1 MNAAGIRIGG
11 TLVIPTGATS
21 GYVLTSDTNGNASW
35 GPPGSGPQGN
45 QGNQG
50 VTGSGGGTGSQGN
63 QGNQGVAG
71 TGGSA
76 GAQGNQG
83 NQGTAGSNGGTGSAG
98 AQGNQGN
105 QGTAGSNGGTGSAG
119 AQGNQGNQ
127 GTAGSNG
134 GTGSA
139 GAQGNQGTAGS
150 NGGAGAQGNQGNQG
164 VAGSG
169 TAAGGTTQIQ
179 YNNANAFAAS
189 AGLTW
194 DNGNTRLGVGI
205 SPGLATLDVQG
216 GVRLK
221 RTVIA
226 ASTYTLLATDN
237 TVGVSFI
244 GAVTLT
250 LPSASSVPSGFFYS
264 IQDESGSAGTNNITI
279 NRAGTDTINGAT
291 NVVIAKNYGGVMI
304 YSDGANKWYIENPNF
319 SATSGSQGNQGNQ
332 GTAGTNGSVGSQGNQ
347 GNQGNQGTGN
357 QGVQGNTGPQGGS
370 GALSI
375 GATTIGGGTT
385 GSVLIVG
392 TGTLLQQD
400 NSNLF
405 WDATNHRLGL
415 DTATP
420 QTTLDVQGSIRFKR
434 TVVST
439 TPYTIL
445 ASDNIIGVTGPASA
459 RSLTLPSAA
468 STPAGQMY
476 IISDESGTAAA
487 NNITINRAGTDTI
500 EGATTKVI
508 ALNYA
513 AVRLYSDGVSKWF
526 STVDIGNQGNQGT
539 AGSNGSAG
547 VQGNQGNQ
555 GAAGSNGSAGV
566 QGNQGNQGSG
576 NQGVQGTTGPQG
588 GSGALSIGATTIG
601 GGTTGSVLIVGTG
614 TLLQQDNSNLFW
626 DATNHRLGLDT
637 ATPQTT
643 LDVQGS
649 IRFKRTVVSTT
660 PYTILASDNI
670 IGVTG
675 PASARSLTLPS
686 AASTPAGQMY
696 IISDESGTAAAN
708 NITINRAGTDTI
720 EGATT
725 KVIALNYAAVR
736 LYSDGVSKWFSTVD
750 IGNQGNQGT
759 AGSNGS
765 AGVQGNQ
772 GNQGAAGSNG
782 SAGVQGNQGNQG
794 SGNQGVQGTTGPQGG
809 SGALSIGATT
819 IGGGT
824 TGSVL
829 IVGTGTLL
837 QQDNSNLFWDAT
849 NHRLG
854 LDNASPQATLD
865 VTGGVRLKRTTVAAS
880 SYTAALTDY
889 LIGVNFAGAVTITLP
904 AASTAAAGF
913 IYAIEDESGVAAT
926 NNITITPNGT
936 DKINGVNA
944 SVKITAN
951 YGRIALYSTGA
962 SPGGWF
968 VEYNTSLLGVQ
979 GNQGFQGTA
988 GSNGGVGSQGNQGNQ
1003 GTAGTGGGA
1012 GSQGNQGNQGTAGS
1026 NGGVGTQGNQGFQ
1039 GFQGASGGAG
1049 AVAGTNTQLI
1059 FNNSGAYAGA
1069 ANLVWD
1075 STNNKLAVGT
1085 STLGATTLD
1094 VQGSYRVKRTVYST
1108 TPNTIG
1114 ATDYYVAIT
1123 GPASARVVNLPAA
1136 STTGR
1141 LIIIADESGTAGV
1154 NNITIN
1160 RAGADTINGATS
1172 YVINQNYGAV
1182 ALISDGTSL
1191 WTVNHKDIKI
1201 GTYVGGGT
1209 SGSVSY
1215 IDSNLL
1221 AAQDNANLFYDA
1233 TNKRL
1238 GIGTST
1244 VNSAL
1249 NVSLNNTDFTNTS
1262 GANSHLLL
1270 INPNGS
1276 GQNCLTSFINGTLR
1290 GKWRTDSAGNVNYVC
1305 NGGYHAFYT
1314 GGDSGTGAV
1323 KMTLNASGLAA
1334 IGNNA
1339 TTTPNAMLQIDSK
1352 DSSTR
1357 TLQLNAPSG
1366 QTANILEALRNGT
1379 IVDVFGPQ
1387 GYFGVGTGSNNPV
1400 SPIDIRGSVTTD
1412 VTASLRPVAS
1422 QTADILQVLDQSG
1435 TTRYDKIGIDGR
1447 VYVYAPNS
1455 APTDANIENNQ
1466 ITFYLDEA
1474 GNKLDI
1480 RVRYSSG
1487 TLKTGA
1493 ITLI

>member
-626 DATNHRLGLDT
+626 DATNHRLGLD
-637 ATPQTT
+637 
-643 LDVQGS
+643 
-649 IRFKRTVVSTT
+649 
-660 PYTILASDNI
+660 
-670 IGVTG
+670 
-675 PASARSLTLPS
+675 
-686 AASTPAGQMY
+686 
-696 IISDESGTAAAN
+696 
-708 NITINRAGTDTI
+708 
-720 EGATT
+720 
-725 KVIALNYAAVR
+725 
-736 LYSDGVSKWFSTVD
+736 
-750 IGNQGNQGT
+750 
-759 AGSNGS
+759 
-765 AGVQGNQ
+765 
-772 GNQGAAGSNG
+772 
-782 SAGVQGNQGNQG
+782 
-794 SGNQGVQGTTGPQGG
+794 
-809 SGALSIGATT
+809 
-819 IGGGT
+819 
-824 TGSVL
+824 
-829 IVGTGTLL
+829 
-837 QQDNSNLFWDAT
+837 
-849 NHRLG
+849 
-854 LDNASPQATLD
+854 NASPQATLD

-1154 NNITIN
+1154 NNITIT